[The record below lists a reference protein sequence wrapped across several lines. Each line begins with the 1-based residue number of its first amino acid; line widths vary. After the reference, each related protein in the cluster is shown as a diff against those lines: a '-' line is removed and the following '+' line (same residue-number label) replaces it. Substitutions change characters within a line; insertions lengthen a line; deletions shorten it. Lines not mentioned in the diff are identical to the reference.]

1 MNKMNILLVMAV
13 GFLVVSFPAKGKSET
28 IPAGTIVTVRIM
40 DSLDSEINYAGETFR
55 ATLDNPLTVDGR
67 VIIHRGAE
75 AIGRLTTSEASGRF
89 RGRSVI
95 GIELTAI
102 NFDGKSVAIQTSVY
116 QETSSSRGKETAKL
130 AGIGSVLGSI
140 IGAVAGGKKGT
151 FIGAGIGAAGGAATQ
166 TIKGNANVR
175 IPAESMVL
183 FTLQSPTEVG
193 K

>member
-1 MNKMNILLVMAV
+1 M
-13 GFLVVSFPAKGKSET
+13 
-28 IPAGTIVTVRIM
+28 
-40 DSLDSEINYAGETFR
+40 
-55 ATLDNPLTVDGR
+55 
-67 VIIHRGAE
+67 
-75 AIGRLTTSEASGRF
+75 
-89 RGRSVI
+89 I

>member
-1 MNKMNILLVMAV
+1 MKKMSFSLVMAV
-13 GFLVVSFPAKGKSET
+13 GFWVVSFPVQGTSET

-40 DSLDSEINYAGETFR
+40 DSLDSEKNYAGETFR
-55 ATLDNPLTVDGR
+55 ATLDNPLMIDGR
-67 VIIHRGAE
+67 EIISRGVE
-75 AIGRLTTSEASGRF
+75 AIGRLTISEVSGSF

-95 GIELTAI
+95 GIELTAL
-102 NFDGKSVAIQTSVY
+102 NFAGQSFAIQTSVY
-116 QETSSSRGKETAKL
+116 QETSVSRGKDTAKL

-140 IGAVAGGKKGT
+140 VGAVAGGKKGT

-175 IPAESMVL
+175 IPAESIVL
-183 FTLQSPTEVG
+183 FTLQSPIEVG